1 MWRKVFETFFSFC
14 GVHNL
19 NGSRRLTAGLPLRCA
34 YKWLVVNRGKVCD
47 GVSRGGGLPYMQRK
61 QKEQAKLDQIAK
73 IKLVNFVTNLPG
85 RRERG

>member
-1 MWRKVFETFFSFC
+1 
-14 GVHNL
+14 
-19 NGSRRLTAGLPLRCA
+19 
-34 YKWLVVNRGKVCD
+34 
-47 GVSRGGGLPYMQRK
+47 MQRK

>member
-34 YKWLVVNRGKVCD
+34 YKWSPGGGKRERGWENVR
-47 GVSRGGGLPYMQRK
+47 GRGGGESYCRFAPMFRSPTL
-61 QKEQAKLDQIAK
+61 
-73 IKLVNFVTNLPG
+73 
-85 RRERG
+85 